1 LWKEFNDF
9 QYVMPSSVNKVLFKP
24 TEYKNRCDLILS
36 NISKGQIMSSGEDYD
51 LIQSHLS
58 YIKKSDIKNI
68 YEIFTLD

>member
-1 LWKEFNDF
+1 MWKEFNDF

-58 YIKKSDIKNI
+58 YIKMNI
-68 YEIFTLD
+68 LMRQSRLSSLD